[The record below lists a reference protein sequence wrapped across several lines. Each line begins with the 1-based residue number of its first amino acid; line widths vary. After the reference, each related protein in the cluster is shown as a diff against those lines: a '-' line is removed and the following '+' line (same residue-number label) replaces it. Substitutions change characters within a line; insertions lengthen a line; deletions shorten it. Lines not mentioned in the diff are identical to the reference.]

1 MWSLG
6 MILHKIL
13 FFRLPY
19 RHAFDNADDDGNSRV
34 ADAEGDKMA
43 ELEREVQSY
52 AG

>member
-19 RHAFDNADDDGNSRV
+19 RHASDSAKMDDSRRDGKEMADL
-34 ADAEGDKMA
+34 
-43 ELEREVQSY
+43 LEREVLNY